1 MRIMGFLK
9 ADAQSEAGVPPTP
22 ELMEKMGAFVQEVMA
37 AGVIESTD
45 GLSMSS
51 MGKRISGTPG
61 NYKTTD
67 GPFPLE
73 QVFCAYSIYNVPSFE
88 VAEQWTKRFLD
99 VLGGGECELRPFIE
113 FDSPQA

>member
-9 ADAQSEAGVPPTP
+9 ATPDTEAGVPPTP
-22 ELMEKMGAFVQEVMA
+22 ELMEKMGTFMEEVMA
-37 AGVIESTD
+37 AGVVESTD

-51 MGKRISGTPG
+51 MGRRITGTPG
-61 NYKTTD
+61 NYDTKD

-73 QVFCAYSIYNVPSFE
+73 QVFCAYSIFNVPSWD
-88 VAEQWTKRFLD
+88 VAEHWTKRFLD

-113 FDSPQA
+113 FDNNG